1 MAEFVSNKYIA
12 VEPIKGLCAIF
23 LLVER
28 ERDQRDQPTFDFRL
42 ILIDFGSHSLQRV
55 GNIGVC

>member
-1 MAEFVSNKYIA
+1 MAEFVSNKYID

-42 ILIDFGSHSLQRV
+42 ILIDFGWHSLQRV